1 MKDGDHTHSQLWFH
15 LKNEY
20 EWVLKNSGK
29 RHIPDLAKSKVLTAL
44 HN

>member
-1 MKDGDHTHSQLWFH
+1 MVTTLTPSCGFH

-29 RHIPDLAKSKVLTAL
+29 RHIPDLAKSKVHT
-44 HN
+44 